1 MSRRATQP
9 RALMGL
15 GLKHLAYLAIAFVF
29 VLPLWWAIVS
39 SLRPNSAVFADIFP
53 FTPKALLPSPVTLEA
68 YSGVFERG
76 FGQIIGNTMLVAL
89 VTMAVG
95 LIVNGAAGFAFAMFD
110 FKGKKVVLSAVIISF
125 MLPFEAIALPLY
137 TVTQQLG
144 WLDNIA
150 ALIVPSVANGL
161 AIFLFYQFFSQV
173 PRDYAEAARLDGV
186 SWLDILLRI
195 YVPLSLPT
203 CISAA
208 LLLFIFQWE
217 AFLWPLLAMPSQQFK
232 VIQVGM
238 AAFQQQYQTIWNQLF
253 AVSVITAL
261 IPIALLLP
269 LQRYYVQ
276 GLAGAGIKG

>member
-1 MSRRATQP
+1 MASASQQIKRGA
-9 RALMGL
+9 GL
-15 GLKHLAYLAIAFVF
+15 GARHLVYALIAFIF
-29 VLPLWWAIVS
+29 VLPLWWAVVS
-39 SLRPNSAVFADIFP
+39 SLRPNAAVFADIFP
-53 FTPKALLPSPVTLEA
+53 MTPKALIPSPLTFEA
-68 YSGVFERG
+68 YTGVFQRG
-76 FGQIIGNTMLVAL
+76 FGAIIGNTMFVAL
-89 VTMAVG
+89 VTMVGG

-110 FKGKKVVLSAVIISF
+110 FKGKKIILSLIIISF

-144 WLDNIA
+144 WLDNVL

-161 AIFLFYQFFSQV
+161 AVFLFYQFFSQV
-173 PRDYAEAARLDGV
+173 PKDYMEAARLDGV
-186 SWLDILLRI
+186 SWTNILFRI
-195 YVPLSLPT
+195 YVPLSMPT

-238 AAFQQQYQTIWNQLF
+238 AAFQQQYQTIWNELF

>member
-1 MSRRATQP
+1 MTARSLQIRRGA
-9 RALMGL
+9 GL
-15 GLKHLAYLAIAFVF
+15 GARHLVYALIAFIF

-39 SLRPNSAVFADIFP
+39 SLRPNAEVFADIFP
-53 FTPKALLPSPVTLEA
+53 VTPKALIPSPLTFEA
-68 YSGVFERG
+68 YTGVFERG
-76 FGQIIGNTMLVAL
+76 FGMIIANTMFVAL
-89 VTMAVG
+89 VTMVAG

-110 FKGKKVVLSAVIISF
+110 FKGKKLILSLIIISF

-144 WLDNIA
+144 WLDNVL

-161 AIFLFYQFFSQV
+161 AVFLFYQFFSQV
-173 PRDYAEAARLDGV
+173 PKDYMEAARLDGV
-186 SWLDILLRI
+186 SWIDILLRI
-195 YVPLSLPT
+195 YVPLSMPT